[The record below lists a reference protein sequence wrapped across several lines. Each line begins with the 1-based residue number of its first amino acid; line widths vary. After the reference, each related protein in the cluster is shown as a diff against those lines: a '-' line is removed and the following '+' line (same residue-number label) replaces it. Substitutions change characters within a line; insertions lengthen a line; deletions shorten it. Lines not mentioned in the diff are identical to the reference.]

1 MTSELNIMKNINI
14 GLINQNIKKES
25 SKKLLKDIFT
35 NIMTNNKSDLAE
47 KQINKLKQINIRI
60 NINEEN
66 KTNKNKNKQINYL
79 NKRIFNHNA
88 SNKYQYAKKKT
99 YSDNISKKSKRN
111 SKSRDKNS
119 NKLFEN
125 SIYKIKVKTKNI
137 FQ

>member
-1 MTSELNIMKNINI
+1 MKNINI

-25 SKKLLKDIFT
+25 SKKLLKDLFI
-35 NIMTNNKSDLAE
+35 NIINKNKSNLDE

-88 SNKYQYAKKKT
+88 SNKYQNAKKKT